1 MSLITRIK
9 DFLKRIFSKK
19 YFSKD
24 TVFESCVPV
33 DTSQEEG
40 AKESLEQFKM
50 RNIIFQ
56 KLNYL
61 EQYIKVFSLP
71 FPNEY
76 NHYLGIIQAHRDE
89 YNKDLEEYKE
99 GLIGELTFAIDPEK
113 ESDRLIIVSN
123 LEAEIKNFVEMTVNF
138 SMYQNKFAKLSLK
151 LNEFYNALLDTSRG
165 VDEIS
170 AQLRNAISS
179 AVKLVEQIKNL
190 QFFTGDSRKKEVMLN
205 YIIYFEYIFFKTS
218 LRCFLVKDLD
228 EYKSSLSKFYPM
240 FIDSEYDKLIFKFF
254 IDNLEQHQGY
264 LSENPNLAL
273 EKSCQELQNKLNDY
287 VLAFGEPN
295 FFMELIR
302 FENTINTL
310 SDNAGYGFT
319 IAVPHSLEVN
329 TSQTNSVISVK
340 DTAISVLTMLDS
352 NKARILCHIM
362 RSFTSDISWREFFF
376 ICKIFELC
384 NDVIS
389 VANTSI
395 FSIIKA
401 KFEQL
406 EAKYDEYSD
415 KFIRIEKEKLL
426 SYNGSKSKKY
436 IFILEADSLNMPTV
450 YQELKKL
457 YLDFHIVGRKV
468 YLNYSYFHG
477 FKNLERNFGDY
488 ITLEELI

>member
-179 AVKLVEQIKNL
+179 AVKLVEQISFYCPIHSCICAKTTKTF
-190 QFFTGDSRKKEVMLN
+190 QFF
-205 YIIYFEYIFFKTS
+205 
-218 LRCFLVKDLD
+218 
-228 EYKSSLSKFYPM
+228 
-240 FIDSEYDKLIFKFF
+240 KL
-254 IDNLEQHQGY
+254 
-264 LSENPNLAL
+264 
-273 EKSCQELQNKLNDY
+273 
-287 VLAFGEPN
+287 
-295 FFMELIR
+295 
-302 FENTINTL
+302 
-310 SDNAGYGFT
+310 
-319 IAVPHSLEVN
+319 
-329 TSQTNSVISVK
+329 
-340 DTAISVLTMLDS
+340 
-352 NKARILCHIM
+352 
-362 RSFTSDISWREFFF
+362 
-376 ICKIFELC
+376 
-384 NDVIS
+384 
-389 VANTSI
+389 
-395 FSIIKA
+395 
-401 KFEQL
+401 
-406 EAKYDEYSD
+406 
-415 KFIRIEKEKLL
+415 
-426 SYNGSKSKKY
+426 
-436 IFILEADSLNMPTV
+436 
-450 YQELKKL
+450 
-457 YLDFHIVGRKV
+457 
-468 YLNYSYFHG
+468 
-477 FKNLERNFGDY
+477 
-488 ITLEELI
+488 